1 MIHRS
6 LTFILSTLFV
16 GLLTACV
23 SQPQVEDTASDDSG
37 PTLYGKLGVSID
49 HATVK

>member
-6 LTFILSTLFV
+6 LTFILSTLCV

-23 SQPQVEDTASDDSG
+23 SQPQVEDSASADNG
-37 PTLYGKLGVSID
+37 PTLYGRLGVSID
-49 HATVK
+49 HATVE

>member
-6 LTFILSTLFV
+6 LKFILSTLLV
-16 GLLTACV
+16 SLLVACA
-23 SQPQVEDTASDDSG
+23 SQPGAEDAASDDSG
-37 PTLYGKLGVSID
+37 PTIYGQLGVSID